1 MRHSIWTAFS
11 TLLAAVTLP
20 AATMAQPFEFAGTLT
35 CRVTTPDAA
44 FHFGSARPMTC
55 EFQQDRYP
63 RRQIYRGTLKKY
75 GIEWGVFDRTE
86 MRWNVYSN
94 SGRVR
99 RGGLAGSYGGYTVE
113 AALGEG
119 VGANVLQGGSDDLIL
134 SPIGLQTQTGSFNI
148 TTGVMRF
155 RLRFVR

>member
-1 MRHSIWTAFS
+1 
-11 TLLAAVTLP
+11 
-20 AATMAQPFEFAGTLT
+20 
-35 CRVTTPDAA
+35 
-44 FHFGSARPMTC
+44 
-55 EFQQDRYP
+55 
-63 RRQIYRGTLKKY
+63 
-75 GIEWGVFDRTE
+75 
-86 MRWNVYSN
+86 MRWNVYSS

-99 RGGLAGSYGGYTVE
+99 RGGLTGSYGGYTLE